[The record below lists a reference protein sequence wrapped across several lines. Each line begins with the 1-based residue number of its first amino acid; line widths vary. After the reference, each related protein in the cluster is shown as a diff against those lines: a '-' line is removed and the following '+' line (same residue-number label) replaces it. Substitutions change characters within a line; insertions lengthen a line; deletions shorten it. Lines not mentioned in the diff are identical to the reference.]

1 MPVMEDGPSVALFV
15 AAVVAVSLVAAVLLP
30 PVMRRLPLRYG
41 VPALAL
47 IGPALAIVA
56 SLIGTGAMTLS
67 GRDIWYALL
76 VAACS
81 GAAAIV
87 VGLRLARPIARDLDV
102 IARAVDAVAEG
113 DRSARTKIERGDEIG
128 RLAATVD
135 ELSRSLA
142 RAETE
147 RSAADEERR
156 AVVSALSHDLRTPL
170 ASLLVSVDALADGVG
185 DPDDHL
191 CAMRGNVLALE
202 RLVGDLFLLA
212 RADSGSLAL
221 DYEPLDFAELIDE
234 AVEAVEPL
242 ASTKNVRF
250 VAELDGPIPVVGDDG
265 ALGRVLRNLFDNA
278 IRFSPDDGVVT
289 VEDRSVDSE
298 VRIAVLD
305 EGRGFPESFVAHAFE
320 RFSQADDARSAP
332 GGAGLG
338 LAIART
344 LMEAHDGSIGI
355 VSRDGGDITIRLPLA
370 EPRRRSRIPRSAR
383 LGSAGLESGRLE
395 SAPPDRKLT
404 FSRTVGRVDAD
415 GK

>member
-1 MPVMEDGPSVALFV
+1 MEDGPSVALFV
-15 AAVVAVSLVAAVLLP
+15 TAVIVVSVVAAVVLP

-47 IGPALAIVA
+47 IGPALAILA

-87 VGLRLARPIARDLDV
+87 VGLRLARPIARDLGV
-102 IARAVDAVAEG
+102 IAKAVDSVARG
-113 DRSARTKIERGDEIG
+113 DRSTRTEIDRDDEIG

-135 ELSRSLA
+135 ELNRSLA

-147 RSAADEERR
+147 REAADEERR

-170 ASLLVSVDALADGVG
+170 ASLLVSVDGLSDGVG

-191 CAMRGNVLALE
+191 CAIRSNVLALE

-221 DYEPLDFAELIDE
+221 DHEHLDLAELIDE

-242 ASTKNVRF
+242 ASAKGVRF
-250 VAELDGPIPVVGDDG
+250 ISDLDGPIRVVGDDG

-278 IRFSPDDGVVT
+278 IRFSPESGVVT
-289 VEDRSVDSE
+289 IEDRSTDDE
-298 VRIAVLD
+298 VRVAVLD
-305 EGRGFPESFVAHAFE
+305 EGPGFPESFVERAFE
-320 RFSQADDARSAP
+320 RFTQADDARSAP

-344 LMEAHDGSIGI
+344 LMEAHTGSIGV
-355 VSRDGGDITIRLPLA
+355 VSRDGGDVTIWLPRP
-370 EPRRRSRIPRSAR
+370 EPTSGPDRRPTPARKVAAGTRTAAPRPLSRSRVVVQ
-383 LGSAGLESGRLE
+383 GQD
-395 SAPPDRKLT
+395 APT
-404 FSRTVGRVDAD
+404 S
-415 GK
+415 